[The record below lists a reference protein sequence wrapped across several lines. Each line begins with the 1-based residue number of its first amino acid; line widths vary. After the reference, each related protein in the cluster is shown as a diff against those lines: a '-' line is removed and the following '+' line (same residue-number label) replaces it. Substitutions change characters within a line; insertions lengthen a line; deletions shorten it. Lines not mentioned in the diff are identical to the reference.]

1 MSEIAKKQ
9 DIQAV
14 SEDPDDREGSSL
26 RAPLRL
32 EEDLD
37 DVKKYL
43 AGEANIGGNLM
54 PRYGLLSLLLRTTPC
69 FVYGLDSFKKK
80 FGTTAFTDGVHIYI
94 CDDFYDKLLKD
105 SKDTKGQDFGIE
117 LLILHELMHILFNH
131 NRRLRQYPPDI
142 SNIAC
147 DLSINTKLQVGYPDL
162 RWAKTLKET
171 GVGFK
176 PGDTERYPKMAEEII
191 ARDLINERNIE
202 RQKKKEQEEKNGQ
215 KGQQNNQNGQQQPGQ
230 GNQQGQQQPGQSN
243 GQSQPG
249 QGNQQGQQQPGQ
261 SNGQGQPGQGQGQP
275 GQGNG
280 QGQPNKG
287 NGQQQPGQGSGNGQ
301 PDPNGQQGQG
311 NQNGQGNGNG
321 QEDPNAQS
329 GQGQGKK
336 EKDLP
341 NQNGEFNGENDRHI
355 YDMKDVVEALEAEGL
370 GNVVKALNLPQSG
383 DSEAMEQLQEQADM
397 RKMEAVQR
405 ATAQMAQHGS
415 KYPGGHIV
423 ESASEFITGMTRGKL
438 SWKMAIRQALFGD
451 GMKFKYNSDELGA
464 PYFVDEI
471 EEIVGV
477 RIPIGQDLPFKPDE
491 AVLAMVDTSGSVQNE
506 DLKAFI
512 SEILEL
518 KTASQGMGDSASEV
532 IVLSADTVLRGEP
545 IEITDANAAEYMNKG
560 VPLFGRG
567 GTDLAEAV
575 RQAAKLD
582 LFKDKK
588 IKSVVYFTDL
598 FDRAPKFAEL
608 GLPEGTSVTY
618 VAAPST
624 TSGSAAYQEEFAKS
638 VEDYA
643 AVVSIR
649 EGIEVNLDQAERE
662 AGADG
667 YTDYSKPK
675 KSKLGI

>member
-215 KGQQNNQNGQQQPGQ
+215 KGQQQPGQ
-230 GNQQGQQQPGQSN
+230 GN
-243 GQSQPG
+243 
-249 QGNQQGQQQPGQ
+249 QPGQ
-261 SNGQGQPGQGQGQP
+261 SNGQGQPGQGNGQGQPGQGKGQP

-280 QGQPNKG
+280 Q
-287 NGQQQPGQGSGNGQ
+287 GQQQPGQGSGNGQ

-321 QEDPNAQS
+321 QEDPNGQN

-355 YDMKDVVEALEAEGL
+355 YDIKDVVEALEAEGL

-506 DLKAFI
+506 DLRAFI

-545 IEITDANAAEYMNKG
+545 IEITDANAAEYMSKG

-575 RQAAKLD
+575 RQASKLD

-624 TSGSAAYQEEFAKS
+624 TAGSAAYQEEFAKS

-643 AVVSIR
+643 VVVSIR

-662 AGADG
+662 AGVDG

>member
-215 KGQQNNQNGQQQPGQ
+215 KGQQQ
-230 GNQQGQQQPGQSN
+230 GQQGQQN
-243 GQSQPG
+243 
-249 QGNQQGQQQPGQ
+249 NQNGQQQPGQ

-280 QGQPNKG
+280 QGQPSQGKG
-287 NGQQQPGQGSGNGQ
+287 QPGQGNGQGQQQPGQGSGNGQ

-311 NQNGQGNGNG
+311 NRNGQGNGN
-321 QEDPNAQS
+321 
-329 GQGQGKK
+329 GQGKK

-506 DLKAFI
+506 DLRAFI

-545 IEITDANAAEYMNKG
+545 IEITDANAAEYMSKG

-575 RQAAKLD
+575 RQASKLD

-624 TSGSAAYQEEFAKS
+624 TAGSAAYQEEFAKS

-643 AVVSIR
+643 VVVSIR

-662 AGADG
+662 AGVDG

>member
-215 KGQQNNQNGQQQPGQ
+215 NGQQGQQGQQNNQNGQQG
-230 GNQQGQQQPGQSN
+230 QQGQQ
-243 GQSQPG
+243 
-249 QGNQQGQQQPGQ
+249 
-261 SNGQGQPGQGQGQP
+261 
-275 GQGNG
+275 
-280 QGQPNKG
+280 

-321 QEDPNAQS
+321 QEDPNAQN

-506 DLKAFI
+506 DLRAFI

-545 IEITDANAAEYMNKG
+545 IEITDANAAEYMSKG

-575 RQAAKLD
+575 RQASKLD

-624 TSGSAAYQEEFAKS
+624 TAGSAAYQEEFAKS

-643 AVVSIR
+643 VVVSIR

-662 AGADG
+662 AGVDG

>member
-215 KGQQNNQNGQQQPGQ
+215 KGQQQGQQGQQNNQNGQQQPGQ
-230 GNQQGQQQPGQSN
+230 GNQPGQQGQSN
-243 GQSQPG
+243 QPSQGQGQPG
-249 QGNQQGQQQPGQ
+249 QG
-261 SNGQGQPGQGQGQP
+261 NGQGQPGQGQGQP

-301 PDPNGQQGQG
+301 PDPNGQ
-311 NQNGQGNGNG
+311 
-321 QEDPNAQS
+321 
-329 GQGQGKK
+329 QGQGKK

-506 DLKAFI
+506 DLRAFI

-545 IEITDANAAEYMNKG
+545 IEITDANAAEYMSKG

-575 RQAAKLD
+575 RQASKLD

-643 AVVSIR
+643 VVVSIR
-649 EGIEVNLDQAERE
+649 EGIEVNLDQSERE
-662 AGADG
+662 AGMDG

>member
-243 GQSQPG
+243 GQ
-249 QGNQQGQQQPGQ
+249 
-261 SNGQGQPGQGQGQP
+261 GQPGQGQGQP

-280 QGQPNKG
+280 Q
-287 NGQQQPGQGSGNGQ
+287 QQP
-301 PDPNGQQGQG
+301 GQG

-321 QEDPNAQS
+321 QEDPNAQN

-355 YDMKDVVEALEAEGL
+355 YDIKDVVEALEAEGL

-506 DLKAFI
+506 DLRAFI

-545 IEITDANAAEYMNKG
+545 IEITDANAAEYMSKG

-575 RQAAKLD
+575 RQASKLD

-624 TSGSAAYQEEFAKS
+624 TAGSAAYQEEFAKS

-643 AVVSIR
+643 VVVSIR

-662 AGADG
+662 AGVDG

>member
-215 KGQQNNQNGQQQPGQ
+215 KGQQQ
-230 GNQQGQQQPGQSN
+230 GQQGQQN
-243 GQSQPG
+243 
-249 QGNQQGQQQPGQ
+249 NQNGQQQPGQ

-280 QGQPNKG
+280 QGQPSQGKG
-287 NGQQQPGQGSGNGQ
+287 QPGQGNGQGQQQPGQGSGNGQ

-311 NQNGQGNGNG
+311 NQNGQGNGN
-321 QEDPNAQS
+321 
-329 GQGQGKK
+329 GQGKK

-506 DLKAFI
+506 DLRAFI

-545 IEITDANAAEYMNKG
+545 IEITDANAAEYMSKG

-575 RQAAKLD
+575 RQASKLD

-624 TSGSAAYQEEFAKS
+624 TAGSAAYQEEFAKS

-643 AVVSIR
+643 VVVSIR

-662 AGADG
+662 AGVDG

>member
-215 KGQQNNQNGQQQPGQ
+215 NGQQGQQGQQNNQNGQQGQQGQQNGQQQPGQ
-230 GNQQGQQQPGQSN
+230 GNQPGQSN
-243 GQSQPG
+243 
-249 QGNQQGQQQPGQ
+249 
-261 SNGQGQPGQGQGQP
+261 QP

-280 QGQPNKG
+280 QGQPTKG

-321 QEDPNAQS
+321 QEDPNAQN

-506 DLKAFI
+506 DLRAFI

-545 IEITDANAAEYMNKG
+545 IEITDANAAEYMSKG

-575 RQAAKLD
+575 RQASKLD

-624 TSGSAAYQEEFAKS
+624 TAGSAAYQEEFAKS

-643 AVVSIR
+643 VVVSIR

-662 AGADG
+662 AGVDG